1 MNCHLNEKCS
11 VSKSNDL
18 LKSKY
23 LWFILIRKL
32 GFLKRWSLRIMR
44 NLQNIFFKTKHQ
56 KKTFNIIRG
65 ARVLLILA
73 QKQNMVMNI
82 YNTFY
87 RMFSFLIWTNFLWLC
102 QYEQYIDY
110 HYVNMHNSYIITRK
124 WIKNVLV
131 NDRRNASVI
140 RWQKVMKTITH
151 HYDSFIVYSLQLQSS
166 SF

>member
-1 MNCHLNEKCS
+1 MQNLVYAICTQEPKMRMKTCSTCPKLSFNNSIQSTGFCLLIMQFLFVDELSFKWKVFYKQVQWFVKIKIFVVYTYSKAWFSKKMIITHNEEPP
-11 VSKSNDL
+11 
-18 LKSKY
+18 
-23 LWFILIRKL
+23 
-32 GFLKRWSLRIMR
+32 
-44 NLQNIFFKTKHQ
+44 NIFFKTKHQ

-110 HYVNMHNSYIITRK
+110 HYVNMHNS
-124 WIKNVLV
+124 
-131 NDRRNASVI
+131 
-140 RWQKVMKTITH
+140 
-151 HYDSFIVYSLQLQSS
+151 
-166 SF
+166 